1 MPRYTFDDKDRAL
14 AAEARKREMIEA
26 ALICD
31 ICHAGWSCKHF
42 QPNRVCSIRDDLK
55 PFPNTSPM
63 ECLQKIKEVIA
74 DLEERA
80 WLNRYF
86 EKLDGGMA
94 GENVTGLMDSLIQHH
109 LLLAKLYTEMLPSE
123 DRATVKGNELLERIF
138 GNISQ

>member
-1 MPRYTFDDKDRAL
+1 MAPYSFDDKDRAL
-14 AAEARKREMIEA
+14 ATEARKKQLVEA

-31 ICHAGWSCKHF
+31 NCYAGWSCKHF
-42 QPNRVCSIRDDLK
+42 QSNRVCAIRDDLK

-94 GENVTGLMDSLIQHH
+94 GENVSGMMDSLIHHH
-109 LLLAKLYTEMLPSE
+109 LLLAKLYAEMLPSK
-123 DRATVKGNELLERIF
+123 DRATVKGNGLLKRIF
-138 GNISQ
+138 GR